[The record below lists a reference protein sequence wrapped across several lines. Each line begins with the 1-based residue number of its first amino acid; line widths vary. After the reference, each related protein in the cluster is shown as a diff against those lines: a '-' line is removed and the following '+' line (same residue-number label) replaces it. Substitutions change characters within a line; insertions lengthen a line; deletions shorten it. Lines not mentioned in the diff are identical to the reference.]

1 MTVEATMR
9 RLLRGE
15 PGSSD
20 GPGCGEP
27 RKRRLV
33 LGLRGAGYVASN
45 VRLLAVLVVIVVVF
59 SLLKSSFYS
68 SASVKNIFV
77 SAVLVLLLA
86 LGETFVLIS
95 GGIDLSVASM
105 LALAGMVSGYL
116 MAHLYGSGT
125 GSAWW
130 ITLVGLVAGLAV
142 GLAGGMLNGLVISRL
157 RLNSLIVTLG
167 TMGVFSGVAALISG
181 GNPITNFPTSLF
193 TIGNGQWGPIPI
205 IIVIAVITILL
216 FVFISQQT
224 RFGRHIYAA
233 GANRE
238 ALRRAGVRVPV
249 VTIGLFGLS
258 GLSAGLAGFLDTA
271 HFLTASPT
279 AGSEDLLLAV
289 AAVVIGG
296 TPLEGGEGSV
306 VGTVIGALIISVLQN
321 GFIILNVQA
330 YWQLVAVGI
339 VTIIAVY
346 AGERE
351 RGTRLLGSPR

>member
-1 MTVEATMR
+1 MR
-9 RLLRGE
+9 RLLRPPEHRPEGD
-15 PGSSD
+15 P
-20 GPGCGEP
+20 PQRP
-27 RKRRLV
+27 ARRLV
-33 LGLRGAGYVASN
+33 LGLRGGGYLVAN
-45 VRLLAVLVVIVVVF
+45 LRLLGVLVVIVIVF
-59 SLLKSSFYS
+59 SLLKSSFYT

-95 GGIDLSVASM
+95 GGIDLSVGSM
-105 LALAGMVSGYL
+105 LALAGMVSGYV
-116 MAHLYGSGT
+116 MAHLYGT
-125 GSAWW
+125 GSGAEWW
-130 ITLVGLVAGLAV
+130 ITIVGLLVGLVV

-181 GNPITNFPTSLF
+181 GNPITNFPNSLF

-205 IIVIAVITILL
+205 IIVIAVITVLIYA
-216 FVFISQQT
+216 FITQQT
-224 RFGRHIYAA
+224 RFGRHVYAA

-238 ALRRAGVRVPV
+238 ALRRAGVRVPA

-258 GLSAGLAGFLDTA
+258 GLAAGLAGFLDTA

-279 AGSEDLLLAV
+279 AGSTDLLLAV

-296 TPLEGGEGSV
+296 TPLEGGEGSI
-306 VGTVIGALIISVLQN
+306 VGTVIGAIIISVLQN
-321 GFIILNVQA
+321 GFVILNVQS
-330 YWQLVAVGI
+330 YWQLVAVGV

-351 RGTRLLGSPR
+351 RGSRLFGVAG